1 MNECNFN
8 ASVPAL
14 GTLLVQPVA
23 DFNIRRDE
31 KLTAAVG
38 VWESDS
44 DVVAIVYGG
53 EFDSESSGEF
63 AVLKVRK
70 SVRPDTLCNMEL

>member
-14 GTLLVQPVA
+14 GTPLVQPAA

-44 DVVAIVYGG
+44 NVVAIVYGG
-53 EFDSESSGEF
+53 EFDSESSQKF

-70 SVRPDTLCNMEL
+70 KCKT